1 MSRLT
6 LADIARKG
14 CVAVVSGSKCG
25 VVDDLQL
32 SLLLGNALAQS
43 NSLRWVKIGAHPR
56 TLPSLSKLQGSETVG
71 VLPCDR

>member
-14 CVAVVSGSKCG
+14 CVAVASGSKCG

-32 SLLLGNALAQS
+32 SLLLGNALTQLELIESGVEWSARQNTTQS
-43 NSLRWVKIGAHPR
+43 
-56 TLPSLSKLQGSETVG
+56 Q
-71 VLPCDR
+71 